1 MGKIVKRLNFYKD
14 VEFPLYCRKK
24 MMKKVPAEREN
35 SQIFVTK
42 MLISNFTLI
51 SFKFKFHCYFY
62 NEDVEIYPSAKCLK
76 AVL

>member
-1 MGKIVKRLNFYKD
+1 
-14 VEFPLYCRKK
+14 
-24 MMKKVPAEREN
+24 MKKVPAEREN